1 VSYCRGFT
9 LLELVT
15 IILLLGIVTVFVL
28 GRSGGDFKAVGAAD
42 ELLQAIR
49 YTQQRAMQ
57 HTGDAETDQITVGSS
72 GYRLSPVPDP
82 AYADTLDGSLEASV
96 SPNGVIAFDGRGSPL
111 CSAGLNCANTPQQF
125 NVSAAGETVV
135 VTLQP
140 YTGYVSR

>member
-1 VSYCRGFT
+1 
-9 LLELVT
+9 
-15 IILLLGIVTVFVL
+15 
-28 GRSGGDFKAVGAAD
+28 
-42 ELLQAIR
+42 
-49 YTQQRAMQ
+49 
-57 HTGDAETDQITVGSS
+57 
-72 GYRLSPVPDP
+72 
-82 AYADTLDGSLEASV
+82 LEASV